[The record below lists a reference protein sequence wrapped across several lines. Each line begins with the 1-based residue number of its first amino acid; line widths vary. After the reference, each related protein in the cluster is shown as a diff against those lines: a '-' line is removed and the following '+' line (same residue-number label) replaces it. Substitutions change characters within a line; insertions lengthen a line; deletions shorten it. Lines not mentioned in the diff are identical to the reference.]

1 MKEIF
6 KNFSLNMGRLI
17 LNADSMNKHY
27 KCNYYILILKIL
39 RFKAAYLI

>member
-6 KNFSLNMGRLI
+6 KNVRLNMGLLI

-27 KCNYYILILKIL
+27 KCNYYILIFKIL
-39 RFKAAYLI
+39 RFKAADLI